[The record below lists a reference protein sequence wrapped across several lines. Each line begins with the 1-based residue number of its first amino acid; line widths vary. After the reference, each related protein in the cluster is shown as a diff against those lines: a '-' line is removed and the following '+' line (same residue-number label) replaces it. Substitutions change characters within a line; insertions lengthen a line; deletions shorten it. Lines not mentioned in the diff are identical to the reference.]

1 MEIYLKVKIE
11 YFKIYL
17 LKKIS
22 DLINFIKIL
31 YFFENHIYNIFIK
44 KYLIIYMFSDQ
55 ENCKLGCILITTIVI
70 LLGSLI
76 FLLVA
81 VI

>member
-1 MEIYLKVKIE
+1 
-11 YFKIYL
+11 
-17 LKKIS
+17 
-22 DLINFIKIL
+22 
-31 YFFENHIYNIFIK
+31 
-44 KYLIIYMFSDQ
+44 MFSDE

>member
-1 MEIYLKVKIE
+1 
-11 YFKIYL
+11 
-17 LKKIS
+17 
-22 DLINFIKIL
+22 
-31 YFFENHIYNIFIK
+31 
-44 KYLIIYMFSDQ
+44 MFSDQ

>member
-1 MEIYLKVKIE
+1 
-11 YFKIYL
+11 
-17 LKKIS
+17 
-22 DLINFIKIL
+22 
-31 YFFENHIYNIFIK
+31 
-44 KYLIIYMFSDQ
+44 MFSDE

-81 VI
+81 LV